1 MVQQTVEFLDLP
13 DEILLMIFK
22 NLPNIYILYS
32 FEGVNKRLDAIAVS
46 MARTRCICLK
56 EFIDN
61 DGCSILDRFCSQ
73 IFSRICD
80 NIRAFSIETS
90 IMERVLLSNKY
101 PNLFYLGITDFCPET
116 TLNYLSGMNIQ
127 LSIKYKDKIIVI
139 I

>member
-101 PNLFYLGITDFCPET
+101 PNLFYLGITRSVHASLYC
-116 TLNYLSGMNIQ
+116 
-127 LSIKYKDKIIVI
+127 V
-139 I
+139 